1 MSAIPLRA
9 ISGIGRTLSS
19 KLAPLDVSTC
29 ADVLRFSLPELAQ
42 HLGEEE
48 AQFVRQ
54 LALGIDERPIVSGEV
69 KPISISCN
77 FWFLNVWFWFFKIK
91 KLFFKI
97 HFFQPNRLLEISIDL
112 IKCTYF
118 LPLSPKC
125 WPSGCWVTVVLQL
138 RSRCEP
144 ASRLR
149 KKTKREKRLC
159 VLQPQFRASFRCRLR
174 SIPLVL
180 AWHELF
186 LTTLRKF
193 CHQA

>member
-1 MSAIPLRA
+1 MRCQLLCLNGELNALALLIALAHIIIACNSNIAFMSAIPLRA

-77 FWFLNVWFWFFKIK
+77 F
-91 KLFFKI
+91 
-97 HFFQPNRLLEISIDL
+97 
-112 IKCTYF
+112 
-118 LPLSPKC
+118 
-125 WPSGCWVTVVLQL
+125 
-138 RSRCEP
+138 
-144 ASRLR
+144 
-149 KKTKREKRLC
+149 
-159 VLQPQFRASFRCRLR
+159 
-174 SIPLVL
+174 
-180 AWHELF
+180 
-186 LTTLRKF
+186 
-193 CHQA
+193 